1 MFMVVRVVTVVTG
14 DWRRDSRADTECWAG
29 DGATNACA
37 NGRLLV
43 IDAATA
49 RPANAAAVAPT
60 VGRLT
65 MFCSSKLMKMAELT
79 TDDGE
84 ERKAREILFYAEHQG
99 DADPNKLVRRQ
110 D

>member
-49 RPANAAAVAPT
+49 RPANAA
-60 VGRLT
+60 
-65 MFCSSKLMKMAELT
+65 LMKMAELT